1 MKVIILAA
9 GMGSRL
15 GPLTNDKPKCMIKLL
30 GQTLIERQIKIFHSY
45 GINDIT
51 IVTGYKSKVVDI
63 PDVNYVNNVNYETT
77 NMNESLFRAL
87 LKTEMCE
94 ECDVDIHGKRECR
107 ECNGTGLSPAK
118 PILVTYGDI
127 AFEPRILSQML
138 EFCDPRPSVIG
149 LAARINWKEYYQ
161 NRTMHPLS
169 EAENVLIENR
179 RILEIRK
186 NISKSLENQQI
197 GEFLGIMLLPPD
209 QIQILLERY
218 LDLKK
223 NHVGAFHSSSS
234 LSNAYLTDML
244 QEMIDCGATVKPVF
258 IEGKWFEI
266 DTPED
271 LKNAEKEFEERD

>member
-9 GMGSRL
+9 GMSSRL
-15 GPLTNDKPKCMIKLL
+15 RPLTSNKPKCMLKLFNETPL
-30 GQTLIERQIKIFHSY
+30 ERQIKIFRNY
-45 GINDIT
+45 NINDIT
-51 IVTGYKSKVVDI
+51 IVTGYRSEVIDVSN
-63 PDVNYVNNVNYETT
+63 VNYVKNENYETT
-77 NMNESLFRAL
+77 NINESLFCAL
-87 LKTEMCE
+87 EPS
-94 ECDVDIHGKRECR
+94 
-107 ECNGTGLSPAK
+107 NSPV
-118 PILVTYGDI
+118 LVTYSDI
-127 AFEPRILSQML
+127 VFEPKIVQQML
-138 EFCDPRPSVIG
+138 EITNDIR
-149 LAARINWKEYYQ
+149 LAVRINWKECYQ

-169 EAENVLIENR
+169 EAENVLIENG

-209 QIQILLERY
+209 QRNILLEKY
-218 LDLKK
+218 LELKQ
-223 NHVGAFHSSSS
+223 NHVGVFHSSSS

>member
-9 GMGSRL
+9 GIGSRL
-15 GPLTNDKPKCMIKLL
+15 RPLTNDKPKCMIKLL

-51 IVTGYKSKVVDI
+51 IVTGYKSEVVDI

-94 ECDVDIHGKRECR
+94 ECTSGCR

-127 AFEPRILSQML
+127 AFEPRILSQM
-138 EFCDPRPSVIG
+138 FGFSPSVIV

-209 QIQILLERY
+209 QRNILLEKY
-218 LDLKK
+218 LELKQ
-223 NHVGAFHSSSS
+223 NHVGTFHSSSS

-244 QEMIDCGATVKPVF
+244 QEMINHATTVKPVF
-258 IEGKWFEI
+258 TEGKWFEI

-271 LKNAEKEFEERD
+271 LKNAEKSINKEKD

>member
-15 GPLTNDKPKCMIKLL
+15 RPLTNDKPKCMIKLL

-87 LKTEMCE
+87 
-94 ECDVDIHGKRECR
+94 
-107 ECNGTGLSPAK
+107 K
-118 PILVTYGDI
+118 PSNSSVLVTYGDI
-127 AFEPRILSQML
+127 VFEPKIVQQML
-138 EFCDPRPSVIG
+138 EITNDIR
-149 LAARINWKEYYQ
+149 LAVRINWKEYYQ

-169 EAENVLIENR
+169 EAENVLIENG

-197 GEFLGIMLLPPD
+197 GEFLGIMLLFPD
-209 QIQILLERY
+209 QIKILLERY

-223 NHVGAFHSSSS
+223 NHVGEFHSSSS

-244 QEMIDCGATVKPVF
+244 QEMIDCDATVKPVF

-271 LKNAEKEFEERD
+271 LKNTEKLIDKFSSS

>member
-15 GPLTNDKPKCMIKLL
+15 RPLTNDKPKCMIKLL

-87 LKTEMCE
+87 
-94 ECDVDIHGKRECR
+94 
-107 ECNGTGLSPAK
+107 K
-118 PILVTYGDI
+118 PSNSSVLVTYGDI
-127 AFEPRILSQML
+127 VFEPKIVQQML
-138 EFCDPRPSVIG
+138 EITNDIR
-149 LAARINWKEYYQ
+149 LAVRINWKEYYQ

-169 EAENVLIENR
+169 EAENVLIENG

-209 QIQILLERY
+209 QRNILLEKY
-218 LDLKK
+218 LELKQ

-271 LKNAEKEFEERD
+271 LKNAEKLINKF